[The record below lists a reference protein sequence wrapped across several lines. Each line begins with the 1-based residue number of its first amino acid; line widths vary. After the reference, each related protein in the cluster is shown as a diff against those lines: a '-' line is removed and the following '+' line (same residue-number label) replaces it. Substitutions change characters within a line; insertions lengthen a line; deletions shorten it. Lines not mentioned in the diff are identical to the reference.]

1 MRLKFNKTLLG
12 WSILDEEMHTVAKI
26 KNKNLLSS
34 AKNIIDKDGN
44 IVFTTDIINLP
55 SKNKDWNYSDS
66 RKYIIYQKENE
77 IATATFS
84 YAKKPERTTLQKFT
98 LRPPQ
103 IDIMEVETPYD
114 LLHIKRHKDN
124 SISINQGDK
133 NLGIVTSFFSF
144 KAKYLEFIEEYEPTF
159 LASLYMLI
167 DYMMHEDDLIII

>member
-1 MRLKFNKTLLG
+1 MKLKFNKTLFG
-12 WSILDEEMHTVAKI
+12 WSITDEQGTIVAKI
-26 KNKNLLSS
+26 KNKELLGP

-55 SKNKDWNYSDS
+55 SKNEDWNCANSI
-66 RKYIIYQKENE
+66 KYIIYQKEDE

-84 YAKKPERTTLQKFT
+84 YAKTPERTTLQKFA

-103 IDIMEVETPYD
+103 IDIMEVETPYG
-114 LLHIKRHKDN
+114 LLKIKRQKDN
-124 SISINQGDK
+124 SILIYKDEK
-133 NLGIVTSFFSF
+133 NLGMVTSFFSF

-167 DYMMHEDDLIII
+167 DYMMHEDDLIIV

>member
-1 MRLKFNKTLLG
+1 MKLKFNKTLFG
-12 WSILDEEMHTVAKI
+12 WSITDDQGIIVAKI
-26 KNKNLLSS
+26 KNKELLGP

-44 IVFTTDIINLP
+44 IVFTTDIIDLP
-55 SKNKDWNYSDS
+55 SDNKDWNYANS

-84 YAKKPERTTLQKFT
+84 YSKNPERTTLQKIT

-103 IDIMEVETPYD
+103 IDIMDVETPYG
-114 LLHIKRHKDN
+114 LLQIKRQKDN
-124 SISINQGDK
+124 SILINKDEK

-144 KAKYLEFIEEYEPTF
+144 KAKYLEFMEEYEPTF

-167 DYMMHEDDLIII
+167 DYMMHEDDLIVV

>member
-12 WSILDEEMHTVAKI
+12 WSILDDEMHTVAKI
-26 KNKNLLSS
+26 KNKKLLSS

-55 SKNKDWNYSDS
+55 SKNEDWNYADS

-84 YAKKPERTTLQKFT
+84 YAKNPERTTLQKLT

-103 IDIMEVETPYD
+103 INMMEVETPYG
-114 LLHIKRHKDN
+114 LLHIKRQKDN